1 MNPPAATKAATAARS
16 AVSFTDT
23 RTGEVAELLTRE
35 DGKVSIYAC
44 GPTVY
49 DSPHIGHA
57 RTALTYDVIR
67 RYLVWRGYEVRFVM
81 NITDIDDKII
91 NRAADEGRTT
101 EEVAET
107 YEAVYLEQMDRLGIM
122 RPDAMPHATEY
133 VAEMIAVIS
142 ELVERDVG
150 YVIDDAGVYFEVAKF
165 AGYGQLVGQD
175 PEVLLEGSGMRVEMD
190 ERKRSPQDFALW
202 KAAKPGEPS
211 WDSPWMPG
219 RPGWHIEC
227 VAMSLS
233 LLGEGFD
240 IHGGGTDLVFPH
252 HENELA
258 QAEAAGHRFAQR
270 WVHSAMV
277 NVEGEKMAKSV
288 GNFRTVEALLDHWQP
303 DAVRLSML
311 QTHYR
316 STMELSDNALGSAA
330 EGLAR
335 IAAFL
340 RMSEAALAGSAS
352 GDNSGGTSEGTD
364 AAEEAGEQ
372 TASNGATSKQASGNG
387 AASNPAAGDVAEHSV
402 YLEAV
407 AGFRSAMDDDF
418 TTPKALAAVF
428 EAVRRGNTALN
439 EGDMATTAAALKAV
453 RELCEALGLF
463 GGRTGTQDNSAS
475 ELAGEQLAGTAEDIE
490 AEEIQKLV
498 DLRQAAREAKDFAA
512 ADELRDRL
520 SREFQVDVED
530 TPHGPVWRRI
540 S

>member
-1 MNPPAATKAATAARS
+1 MNQPT
-16 AVSFTDT
+16 AVSFNDT
-23 RTGEVAELLTRE
+23 RTGEIAELRTRE
-35 DGKVSIYAC
+35 GGKVSIYAC

-67 RYLVWRGYEVRFVM
+67 RYLIWRGYEVRFVM

-91 NRAADEGRTT
+91 NRAAAEGRTA
-101 EEVAET
+101 EEIAAT

-122 RPDAMPHATEY
+122 RPDALPHATEY

-142 ELVERDVG
+142 ELVERGVG

-165 AGYGQLVGQD
+165 ARYGQLVGQD
-175 PEVLLEGSGMRVEMD
+175 PAVLLEGSGMRVEMD

-288 GNFRTVEALLDHWQP
+288 GNFRTVEALLDHWEP

-340 RMSEAALAGSAS
+340 RMSEAALAGDGETGQPS
-352 GDNSGGTSEGTD
+352 GETS
-364 AAEEAGEQ
+364 Q
-372 TASNGATSKQASGNG
+372 TIYS
-387 AASNPAAGDVAEHSV
+387 
-402 YLEAV
+402 EAV
-407 AGFRSAMDDDF
+407 SEFRAAMDGDF
-418 TTPKALAAVF
+418 TTPKAMAAVF
-428 EAVRRGNTALN
+428 EAVRRGNTALG
-439 EGDMATTAAALKAV
+439 EGDMAATAAALKAV
-453 RELCEALGLF
+453 RELCGALGLF
-463 GGRTGTQDNSAS
+463 CSSEASGATGEATGD
-475 ELAGEQLAGTAEDIE
+475 E
-490 AEEIQKLV
+490 AEIQQLV
-498 DLRQAAREAKDFAA
+498 SLRQAAREARDFAA

-520 SREFQVDVED
+520 SREFQVEVED
-530 TPHGPVWRRI
+530 TSHGPVWRRI
-540 S
+540 

>member
-1 MNPPAATKAATAARS
+1 MTPPAAAKAATRS

-23 RTGEVAELLTRE
+23 RTGEVAELRTRE

-175 PEVLLEGSGMRVEMD
+175 PAVLLEGSGMRVEMD

-233 LLGEGFD
+233 LLGEEFD

-340 RMSEAALAGSAS
+340 RMSEAALAGGAS
-352 GDNSGGTSEGTD
+352 GDNSGGTSEGTN
-364 AAEEAGEQ
+364 AAGRAGEQ
-372 TASNGATSKQASGNG
+372 IASDAATGNGATSKP
-387 AASNPAAGDVAEHSV
+387 AASDTGEHPV

-407 AGFRSAMDDDF
+407 DGFRAAMDDDF
-418 TTPKALAAVF
+418 TTPKAVATVF

-439 EGDMATTAAALKAV
+439 EGDMTTTAAALKAV
-453 RELCEALGLF
+453 RELSKALGLF
-463 GGRTGTQDNSAS
+463 GGATGPQGNSAS
-475 ELAGEQLAGTAEDIE
+475 ELAGEKLAGDEK
-490 AEEIQKLV
+490 EIQKLV
-498 DLRQAAREAKDFAA
+498 NLRQAAREAKDFAA

-540 S
+540 D

>member
-1 MNPPAATKAATAARS
+1 MTQPTAAAASARS
-16 AVSFTDT
+16 AVSFNDT
-23 RTGEVAELLTRE
+23 LTGEVAELRTRE

-175 PEVLLEGSGMRVEMD
+175 PAVLLEGSGMRVEMD

-288 GNFRTVEALLDHWQP
+288 GNFRTVEALLDHWEP

-340 RMSEAALAGSAS
+340 RMSEAALAGGEPTAS
-352 GDNSGGTSEGTD
+352 D
-364 AAEEAGEQ
+364 AGEH
-372 TASNGATSKQASGNG
+372 
-387 AASNPAAGDVAEHSV
+387 PV

-407 AGFRSAMDDDF
+407 DGFRTAMDDDF
-418 TTPKALAAVF
+418 TTPKAVAAVF

-439 EGDMATTAAALKAV
+439 ESDMATTAAAQKAV
-453 RELCEALGLF
+453 RELCGALGLF
-463 GGRTGTQDNSAS
+463 GGATGPQGNSVS
-475 ELAGEQLAGTAEDIE
+475 KLAGEKLADTAEIADIN
-490 AEEIQKLV
+490 EEIQKLV

-540 S
+540 D

>member
-1 MNPPAATKAATAARS
+1 MNKPST
-16 AVSFTDT
+16 VSFNDT
-23 RTGEVAELLTRE
+23 RTGEIAELLTRE

-211 WDSPWMPG
+211 WDSPWMAG

-258 QAEAAGHRFAQR
+258 QAEAAGHSFAQR

-340 RMSEAALAGSAS
+340 RMSEAALAGGAS
-352 GDNSGGTSEGTD
+352 GDNSGGASEGTN

-372 TASNGATSKQASGNG
+372 AASKQTASKGATSKL
-387 AASNPAAGDVAEHSV
+387 AAGDVAEHPV

-407 AGFRSAMDDDF
+407 DGFRAAMDDDF
-418 TTPKALAAVF
+418 TTPKAVAAVF

-439 EGDMATTAAALKAV
+439 EGDMPTTAAALKAV

-463 GGRTGTQDNSAS
+463 EKAELGGD
-475 ELAGEQLAGTAEDIE
+475 

-498 DLRQAAREAKDFAA
+498 NLRQAAREARDFAA

-540 S
+540 

>member
-1 MNPPAATKAATAARS
+1 MNPPAAAKAATRSAARS
-16 AVSFTDT
+16 AVSFNDT
-23 RTGEVAELLTRE
+23 LTGEVAELLTRE

-107 YEAVYLEQMDRLGIM
+107 YEAVYLEQMDRLGIR

-340 RMSEAALAGSAS
+340 RMSKAALAGGAS
-352 GDNSGGTSEGTD
+352 GDNSEGASEGMD

-372 TASNGATSKQASGNG
+372 TASDAATGNGATS
-387 AASNPAAGDVAEHSV
+387 NPAASDAGEHPV

-407 AGFRSAMDDDF
+407 DGFRAAMDDDF
-418 TTPKALAAVF
+418 TTPKAVAAVF

-439 EGDMATTAAALKAV
+439 EGDMATAAAAQKAV
-453 RELCEALGLF
+453 KEMCGALGLF
-463 GGRTGTQDNSAS
+463 GGASGPQSNSVS
-475 ELAGEQLAGTAEDIE
+475 ELTGEKLTGTAEDSE

-498 DLRQAAREAKDFAA
+498 NLRQAAREAKDFAA

-540 S
+540 

>member
-1 MNPPAATKAATAARS
+1 MTQPTAAKAATRS

-23 RTGEVAELLTRE
+23 LTGEVAELRTRE

-316 STMELSDNALGSAA
+316 STVELSDNALGSAA

-340 RMSEAALAGSAS
+340 RMSEAALAG
-352 GDNSGGTSEGTD
+352 GNSGGTSGGTD

-372 TASNGATSKQASGNG
+372 AASKQAASDVANSKS
-387 AASNPAAGDVAEHSV
+387 AASDAGEHPV

-407 AGFRSAMDDDF
+407 DGFRAAMDDDF

-453 RELCEALGLF
+453 RELCGALGLF
-463 GGRTGTQDNSAS
+463 GGASGPQGNSVS
-475 ELAGEQLAGTAEDIE
+475 KLAGKKLAGTVEDSE

-498 DLRQAAREAKDFAA
+498 NLRQAAREAKDFAA

-540 S
+540 

>member
-1 MNPPAATKAATAARS
+1 MTNQPT
-16 AVSFTDT
+16 AVSFNQVPQLSGAQAIAAMTNQPTAVSFNDT
-23 RTGEVAELLTRE
+23 RTGEIAELRTRE

-67 RYLVWRGYEVRFVM
+67 RYLIWRGYEVRFVM

-91 NRAADEGRTT
+91 NRAAAEGRTA
-101 EEVAET
+101 EEVAAT

-122 RPDAMPHATEY
+122 RPDALPHATEY

-142 ELVERDVG
+142 ELVERGVG

-165 AGYGQLVGQD
+165 ARYGQLVGQD

-288 GNFRTVEALLDHWQP
+288 GNFRTVEALLDHWEP

-335 IAAFL
+335 ISAFL
-340 RMSEAALAGSAS
+340 RMSEAALAGEGETAQPS
-352 GDNSGGTSEGTD
+352 GEISHAIYG
-364 AAEEAGEQ
+364 
-372 TASNGATSKQASGNG
+372 
-387 AASNPAAGDVAEHSV
+387 
-402 YLEAV
+402 EAV
-407 AGFRSAMDDDF
+407 SEFRAAMDGDF
-418 TTPKALAAVF
+418 TTPKAMAAVF
-428 EAVRRGNTALN
+428 EAVRRGNTALG
-439 EGDMATTAAALKAV
+439 EGDMAATAAASKAV
-453 RELCEALGLF
+453 RELCGALGLF
-463 GGRTGTQDNSAS
+463 GGSEAS
-475 ELAGEQLAGTAEDIE
+475 GAAGEATGDE
-490 AEEIQKLV
+490 AEIQKLV
-498 DLRQAAREAKDFAA
+498 NLRQAAREARDFAA

-520 SREFQVDVED
+520 SREFQVEVED
-530 TPHGPVWRRI
+530 TSHGPVWRRI
-540 S
+540 

>member
-1 MNPPAATKAATAARS
+1 MNPPTAARS
-16 AVSFTDT
+16 AVSFNDT
-23 RTGEVAELLTRE
+23 RTGEVAELRTRE

-91 NRAADEGRTT
+91 NRAAAESRTT

-165 AGYGQLVGQD
+165 ASYGQLVGQD

-288 GNFRTVEALLDHWQP
+288 GNFRTVEALLDHWEP

-340 RMSEAALAGSAS
+340 RMSEAALAGGAQTAS
-352 GDNSGGTSEGTD
+352 D
-364 AAEEAGEQ
+364 AAEH
-372 TASNGATSKQASGNG
+372 
-387 AASNPAAGDVAEHSV
+387 PV

-407 AGFRSAMDDDF
+407 DGFRAAMDDDF
-418 TTPKALAAVF
+418 TTPKAVAAVF

-439 EGDMATTAAALKAV
+439 EGDMATAAAALKAV
-453 RELCEALGLF
+453 KELCAALGLF
-463 GGRTGTQDNSAS
+463 EKAELGGD
-475 ELAGEQLAGTAEDIE
+475 

-498 DLRQAAREAKDFAA
+498 DLRQAAREAKDFAS

-520 SREFQVDVED
+520 SREFRVDVED

-540 S
+540 

>member
-1 MNPPAATKAATAARS
+1 MTDSSVR
-16 AVSFTDT
+16 FTDT
-23 RTGEVAELLTRE
+23 LTGEVAELRTRE

-67 RYLVWRGYEVRFVM
+67 RYLLWRGYKVRFVM

-91 NRAADEGRTT
+91 NRAAEECRTVT
-101 EEVAET
+101 EVAKT
-107 YEAVYLEQMDRLGIM
+107 YEAVYLEQMDRLGVM
-122 RPDAMPHATEY
+122 RPDALPHATDY
-133 VAEMIAVIS
+133 VTEMIAVIE
-142 ELVERDVG
+142 ELVERGIG
-150 YVIDDAGVYFEVAKF
+150 YVIEDAGVYFEIAKF
-165 AGYGQLVGQD
+165 GDYGQLVGQD
-175 PEVLLEGSGMRVEMD
+175 PEVLLDGSGMRVEMD

-202 KAAKPGEPS
+202 KAAKPDEPS

-277 NVEGEKMAKSV
+277 NVGGEKMAKSE
-288 GNFRTVEALLDHWQP
+288 GNFRTVEAMLDHWDP

-316 STMELSDNALGSAA
+316 STMELSDNALNSAT

-340 RMSEAALAGSAS
+340 RMSEMAIASDGKPGS
-352 GDNSGGTSEGTD
+352 GETSHKIYD
-364 AAEEAGEQ
+364 EAMDEFK
-372 TASNGATSKQASGNG
+372 A
-387 AASNPAAGDVAEHSV
+387 
-402 YLEAV
+402 
-407 AGFRSAMDDDF
+407 AMDDDF
-418 TTPKALAAVF
+418 TTPKAVAAVF
-428 EAVRRGNTALN
+428 ETVRRGNSALG
-439 EGDMATTAAALKAV
+439 EGDMPATAAALKAV
-453 RELCEALGLF
+453 REMCGTLGLF
-463 GGRTGTQDNSAS
+463 DGSGARAAKA
-475 ELAGEQLAGTAEDIE
+475 AGEPEGDAA
-490 AEEIQKLV
+490 EIQKLV
-498 DLRQAAREAKDFAA
+498 DRRQEAREARDFAA

-520 SREFQVDVED
+520 NREFKVEVED
-530 TPHGPVWRRI
+530 TSHGPVWRKI
-540 S
+540 

>member
-1 MNPPAATKAATAARS
+1 MKSASQMNQPT

-23 RTGEVAELLTRE
+23 RTGEVAELRTRE

-67 RYLVWRGYEVRFVM
+67 RYLVWRGYKVRFVM

-101 EEVAET
+101 EEVAEA

-122 RPDAMPHATEY
+122 RPDALPHATEY
-133 VAEMIAVIS
+133 VQEMIAVIS
-142 ELVERDVG
+142 ELVERGVG
-150 YVIDDAGVYFEVAKF
+150 YVIDDAGVYFEVAQF
-165 AGYGQLVGQD
+165 ARYGQLVGQD

-190 ERKRSPQDFALW
+190 DRKRSPQDFALW

-211 WDSPWMPG
+211 WDSPWMSG

-270 WVHSAMV
+270 WMHSAMV

-288 GNFRTVEALLDHWQP
+288 GNFRTVEALLDHWEP

-340 RMSEAALAGSAS
+340 RMSEAALGAAPAVGT
-352 GDNSGGTSEGTD
+352 SGG
-364 AAEEAGEQ
+364 AAEDATGEAGGEP
-372 TASNGATSKQASGNG
+372 NDE
-387 AASNPAAGDVAEHSV
+387 AAGDEAASEAAEHSV

-407 AGFRSAMDDDF
+407 DGFRAAMDDDF
-418 TTPKALAAVF
+418 TTPKALAVVF

-439 EGDMATTAAALKAV
+439 EGDLATTAAALKAV

-463 GGRTGTQDNSAS
+463 QDAAGARGGSARQ
-475 ELAGEQLAGTAEDIE
+475 LAGEQLTGDQPTGT

-498 DLRQAAREAKDFAA
+498 DMRQTAREARDFAA

-540 S
+540 V

>member
-1 MNPPAATKAATAARS
+1 MNPPAAAKAATRS
-16 AVSFTDT
+16 AVSFNDT
-23 RTGEVAELLTRE
+23 RTGEVAELRTRE

-340 RMSEAALAGSAS
+340 RMSEAALAGGEPAAS
-352 GDNSGGTSEGTD
+352 D
-364 AAEEAGEQ
+364 AGEH
-372 TASNGATSKQASGNG
+372 
-387 AASNPAAGDVAEHSV
+387 PV

-407 AGFRSAMDDDF
+407 AGFRAAMDDDF

-463 GGRTGTQDNSAS
+463 GGRTGTQDSSAS
-475 ELAGEQLAGTAEDIE
+475 KLAGEKLTGEKLTGTVEDSE

-498 DLRQAAREAKDFAA
+498 NLRQAAREAKDFAA

-540 S
+540 

>member
-1 MNPPAATKAATAARS
+1 MTDRKMAENEKTGIC
-16 AVSFTDT
+16 FTDT
-23 RTGEVAELLTRE
+23 LTGKIAELRPRE

-67 RYLVWRGYEVRFVM
+67 RYLIWRGYEVHFVM

-91 NRAADEGRTT
+91 NRAGEEGCTT
-101 EEVAET
+101 GEIAET

-122 RPDAMPHATEY
+122 RPDALPHATEY
-133 VAEMIAVIS
+133 VSEMIAVIE
-142 ELVERDVG
+142 ELVEREVG
-150 YVIDDAGVYFEVAKF
+150 YVIEDTGVYFEVAKF
-165 AGYGQLVGQD
+165 GDYGQLVGQD

-211 WDSPWMPG
+211 WDSPWMAG

-258 QAEAAGHRFAQR
+258 QAEAAGYCFAQR

-277 NVEGEKMAKSV
+277 NVGGEKMAKSV
-288 GNFRTVEALLDHWQP
+288 GNFRTVEALLDHW
-303 DAVRLSML
+303 DCDTVRLSML
-311 QTHYR
+311 QAHYR
-316 STMELSDNALGSAA
+316 STMELSDNALGSAT

-340 RMSEAALAGSAS
+340 RMSEAALTG
-352 GDNSGGTSEGTD
+352 GDTGGDTD
-364 AAEEAGEQ
+364 EDKAEA
-372 TASNGATSKQASGNG
+372 
-387 AASNPAAGDVAEHSV
+387 HRF
-402 YLEAV
+402 YREAV
-407 AGFRSAMDDDF
+407 EEFKAAMDDDF
-418 TTPKALAAVF
+418 TTPKAVAVVF
-428 EAVRRGNTALN
+428 ETVRRGNTAIS
-439 EGDMATTAAALKAV
+439 EGDMVATAAALKAV
-453 RELCEALGLF
+453 RELCATLGLWE
-463 GGRTGTQDNSAS
+463 GKR
-475 ELAGEQLAGTAEDIE
+475 TAETKGGEGDE
-490 AEEIQKLV
+490 VSATELEIQKLV
-498 DLRQAAREAKDFAA
+498 DQRQAARQASDFAV

-520 SREFQVDVED
+520 SQEFQVEVED
-530 TPHGPVWRRI
+530 TPRGPVWRR
-540 S
+540 SV

>member
-1 MNPPAATKAATAARS
+1 MNKPST
-16 AVSFTDT
+16 VSFNDT
-23 RTGEVAELLTRE
+23 LTGEVAELRTRE

-107 YEAVYLEQMDRLGIM
+107 YEAVYLEQMDRLGIR

-288 GNFRTVEALLDHWQP
+288 GNFRTVEALLDHWEP

-340 RMSEAALAGSAS
+340 RMSEAALAGGKLAA
-352 GDNSGGTSEGTD
+352 GD
-364 AAEEAGEQ
+364 AAEH
-372 TASNGATSKQASGNG
+372 
-387 AASNPAAGDVAEHSV
+387 PV
-402 YLEAV
+402 YLEAI
-407 AGFRSAMDDDF
+407 AGFRAAMDDDF
-418 TTPKALAAVF
+418 TTPKAVAAVF

-439 EGDMATTAAALKAV
+439 EGNMATTAAALKAV
-453 RELCEALGLF
+453 RELCGALGLF
-463 GGRTGTQDNSAS
+463 EKAELGGD
-475 ELAGEQLAGTAEDIE
+475 

-498 DLRQAAREAKDFAA
+498 NLRQAAREAKDFAA

-540 S
+540 D

>member
-1 MNPPAATKAATAARS
+1 MNPPAAAKAATRS
-16 AVSFTDT
+16 AVSFNDT
-23 RTGEVAELLTRE
+23 LTGEVAELRTRE
-35 DGKVSIYAC
+35 DGKVGIYAC

-67 RYLVWRGYEVRFVM
+67 RYLVWRGYEVQFVM

-340 RMSEAALAGSAS
+340 RMSEAALAGGEPAAS
-352 GDNSGGTSEGTD
+352 D
-364 AAEEAGEQ
+364 AGEH
-372 TASNGATSKQASGNG
+372 
-387 AASNPAAGDVAEHSV
+387 PV

-407 AGFRSAMDDDF
+407 DGFRAAMDDDF
-418 TTPKALAAVF
+418 TTPKAVAAVF

-453 RELCEALGLF
+453 RELCGALGLF
-463 GGRTGTQDNSAS
+463 GGASGPQGNSAS
-475 ELAGEQLAGTAEDIE
+475 ELAGEKLADTAEDST

-498 DLRQAAREAKDFAA
+498 NLRQAAREAKDFAS

-540 S
+540 

>member
-1 MNPPAATKAATAARS
+1 MKPASQMNQST

-23 RTGEVAELLTRE
+23 RTGEVAELCTRE
-35 DGKVSIYAC
+35 GGKVSIYAC

-101 EEVAET
+101 EEVAQT

-122 RPDAMPHATEY
+122 RPDALPHATEY

-142 ELVERDVG
+142 ELVERGVG
-150 YVIDDAGVYFEVAKF
+150 YVIDDAGVYFEVARF
-165 AGYGQLVGQD
+165 ARYGQLVGQD

-288 GNFRTVEALLDHWQP
+288 GNFRTVEALLDYWEP

-340 RMSEAALAGSAS
+340 RMSAAALGSAPAV
-352 GDNSGGTSEGTD
+352 GASGGTAEGTT
-364 AAEEAGEQ
+364 EEAGGEPSEE
-372 TASNGATSKQASGNG
+372 AVSDE
-387 AASNPAAGDVAEHSV
+387 AASEQSASEAAEHPI

-407 AGFRSAMDDDF
+407 DGFRAAMDDDF
-418 TTPKALAAVF
+418 TTPKAVAVLF

-439 EGDMATTAAALKAV
+439 EGDLATTAAALKAV

-463 GGRTGTQDNSAS
+463 SGAAGAQGNSAS
-475 ELAGEQLAGTAEDIE
+475 QLAGEQPAGDQPAST

-498 DLRQAAREAKDFAA
+498 DMRQTAREARDFAV

-540 S
+540 V

>member
-1 MNPPAATKAATAARS
+1 MNPPAATAAAARS
-16 AVSFTDT
+16 AVSFNDT
-23 RTGEVAELLTRE
+23 RTGEIAELRTRE

-91 NRAADEGRTT
+91 NRAAAENRTT

-150 YVIDDAGVYFEVAKF
+150 YVIEDAGVYFEVAKF
-165 AGYGQLVGQD
+165 ASYGQLVGQD

-288 GNFRTVEALLDHWQP
+288 GNFRTVEALLDHWEP

-340 RMSEAALAGSAS
+340 RMSEAAIEAAIAGGAS
-352 GDNSGGTSEGTD
+352 GDNSGSTSEGTN
-364 AAEEAGEQ
+364 AAREAGEQ
-372 TASNGATSKQASGNG
+372 ATSNGATSKS
-387 AASNPAAGDVAEHSV
+387 AASDAAEHPV

-407 AGFRSAMDDDF
+407 DGFRAAMDDDF
-418 TTPKALAAVF
+418 TTPKAVAAVF

-439 EGDMATTAAALKAV
+439 EGDMATTAAAQKAV
-453 RELCEALGLF
+453 RELCAALGLF
-463 GGRTGTQDNSAS
+463 GGRTGTQDSL
-475 ELAGEQLAGTAEDIE
+475 EDKQAGEQLAGTAEDSD

-498 DLRQAAREAKDFAA
+498 DQRQAAREAKDFAA

-540 S
+540 D

>member
-1 MNPPAATKAATAARS
+1 MMNQPT
-16 AVSFTDT
+16 AVSFNQCSPVERGASYSSQMKQPTAVSFNDT
-23 RTGEVAELLTRE
+23 RTGEIAELRTRE

-67 RYLVWRGYEVRFVM
+67 RYLIWRGYEVRFVM

-91 NRAADEGRTT
+91 NRASAEGRTAK
-101 EEVAET
+101 EVAET

-122 RPDAMPHATEY
+122 RPDALPHATEY

-142 ELVERDVG
+142 ELVERGAG

-165 AGYGQLVGQD
+165 ARYGQLVGQD

-288 GNFRTVEALLDHWQP
+288 GNFRTVEALLDYWEP

-316 STMELSDNALGSAA
+316 STMELSDNALDSAA

-340 RMSEAALAGSAS
+340 RMSEAALAGGGETGRP
-352 GDNSGGTSEGTD
+352 GDETGQSSDETSHKIYG
-364 AAEEAGEQ
+364 
-372 TASNGATSKQASGNG
+372 
-387 AASNPAAGDVAEHSV
+387 
-402 YLEAV
+402 EAV
-407 AGFRSAMDDDF
+407 SEFRAAMDVDF
-418 TTPKALAAVF
+418 TTPKAVAAVF
-428 EAVRRGNTALN
+428 EAVRRGNTALS
-439 EGDMATTAAALKAV
+439 EGDMAATAAALKAV
-453 RELCEALGLF
+453 RELCGALGLF
-463 GGRTGTQDNSAS
+463 GGSEAS
-475 ELAGEQLAGTAEDIE
+475 EETGEATRDQAK
-490 AEEIQKLV
+490 IQELV
-498 DLRQAAREAKDFAA
+498 DLRQAAREARDFAS
-512 ADELRDRL
+512 ADELRNRL
-520 SREFQVDVED
+520 SREFQVEVED
-530 TPHGPVWRRI
+530 TSHGPVWRRI
-540 S
+540 

>member
-1 MNPPAATKAATAARS
+1 MNPPAAAKAAAPAKAAARS
-16 AVSFTDT
+16 AVSFNDT
-23 RTGEVAELLTRE
+23 RTGEIAELLTRE

-67 RYLVWRGYEVRFVM
+67 RYLIWRGYEVRFVM

-340 RMSEAALAGSAS
+340 RMSEAALAGSEPAAS
-352 GDNSGGTSEGTD
+352 D
-364 AAEEAGEQ
+364 AGEH
-372 TASNGATSKQASGNG
+372 
-387 AASNPAAGDVAEHSV
+387 PV

-407 AGFRSAMDDDF
+407 AGFRAAMDDDF
-418 TTPKALAAVF
+418 TTPKAVAAVF

-439 EGDMATTAAALKAV
+439 EGDMPTTAATLKAV
-453 RELCEALGLF
+453 RELCGALGLF
-463 GGRTGTQDNSAS
+463 GGASGPQGNSAS
-475 ELAGEQLAGTAEDIE
+475 ELAGEKLADTAEDST

-498 DLRQAAREAKDFAA
+498 NLRQAAREAKDFAS

-540 S
+540 

>member
-1 MNPPAATKAATAARS
+1 MNKPST
-16 AVSFTDT
+16 VSFTDT
-23 RTGEVAELLTRE
+23 LTGKVAELRTRE

-67 RYLVWRGYEVRFVM
+67 RYLVWRGYEVQFVM

-107 YEAVYLEQMDRLGIM
+107 YEAVYLEQMDRLGIR

-288 GNFRTVEALLDHWQP
+288 GNFRTVEALLDHWEP

-340 RMSEAALAGSAS
+340 RMSEAALTGGEPAAS
-352 GDNSGGTSEGTD
+352 D
-364 AAEEAGEQ
+364 AGEH
-372 TASNGATSKQASGNG
+372 
-387 AASNPAAGDVAEHSV
+387 PV

-407 AGFRSAMDDDF
+407 DGFRTAMDDDF
-418 TTPKALAAVF
+418 TTPKAVAAVF

-453 RELCEALGLF
+453 RELCGALGLF
-463 GGRTGTQDNSAS
+463 EKAELGGD
-475 ELAGEQLAGTAEDIE
+475 

-540 S
+540 

>member
-1 MNPPAATKAATAARS
+1 MNPPAATAAVARS
-16 AVSFTDT
+16 AVSFNDT
-23 RTGEVAELLTRE
+23 RTGEIAELQTRE

-57 RTALTYDVIR
+57 RTAITYDVIR

-91 NRAADEGRTT
+91 NRAAAEGRTT

-288 GNFRTVEALLDHWQP
+288 GNFRTVEALLDHWEP

-340 RMSEAALAGSAS
+340 RMSEAALAG
-352 GDNSGGTSEGTD
+352 
-364 AAEEAGEQ
+364 GEP
-372 TASNGATSKQASGNG
+372 
-387 AASNPAAGDVAEHSV
+387 AASDVGEHPV
-402 YLEAV
+402 YLEA
-407 AGFRSAMDDDF
+407 ANAFRAAMDDDF
-418 TTPKALAAVF
+418 TTPKAVATVF

-439 EGDMATTAAALKAV
+439 ESDMATTAAAQKAV
-453 RELCEALGLF
+453 KELCAALGLF
-463 GGRTGTQDNSAS
+463 EKS
-475 ELAGEQLAGTAEDIE
+475 ELGGD

-498 DLRQAAREAKDFAA
+498 DQRQAAREAKDFAA

-520 SREFQVDVED
+520 SREFRVDVED

-540 S
+540 

>member
-1 MNPPAATKAATAARS
+1 MTNQPT
-16 AVSFTDT
+16 AVSFNQVPQLSGAQAIAAMMNQPTAVSFNDT
-23 RTGEVAELLTRE
+23 RTGEIAELRTRE

-67 RYLVWRGYEVRFVM
+67 RYLIWRGYEVRFVM

-91 NRAADEGRTT
+91 NRAAAEGRTA
-101 EEVAET
+101 EEIAAT

-122 RPDAMPHATEY
+122 RPDALPHATEY

-142 ELVERDVG
+142 ELVERGVG

-165 AGYGQLVGQD
+165 ARYGQLVGQD

-288 GNFRTVEALLDHWQP
+288 GNFRTVEALLDHWEP

-340 RMSEAALAGSAS
+340 RMSEAALAGYGDTGQPS
-352 GDNSGGTSEGTD
+352 GETSHAIYG
-364 AAEEAGEQ
+364 
-372 TASNGATSKQASGNG
+372 
-387 AASNPAAGDVAEHSV
+387 
-402 YLEAV
+402 EAV
-407 AGFRSAMDDDF
+407 SEFRAAMDGDF
-418 TTPKALAAVF
+418 TTPKAMAAVF
-428 EAVRRGNTALN
+428 EAVRRGNTALG
-439 EGDMATTAAALKAV
+439 EDDMAATAAASKAV
-453 RELCEALGLF
+453 RELCGALGLF
-463 GGRTGTQDNSAS
+463 GGSEASGATG
-475 ELAGEQLAGTAEDIE
+475 E
-490 AEEIQKLV
+490 ATGDEAEIQKLV
-498 DLRQAAREAKDFAA
+498 NLRQAAREARDFAA

-520 SREFQVDVED
+520 SREFQVEVED
-530 TPHGPVWRRI
+530 TSHGPVWRRI
-540 S
+540 

>member
-1 MNPPAATKAATAARS
+1 MNPPAAAKAATRS
-16 AVSFTDT
+16 AVSFNDT
-23 RTGEVAELLTRE
+23 RTGEVAELRTRE

-67 RYLVWRGYEVRFVM
+67 RYLIWRGYEVRFVM

-165 AGYGQLVGQD
+165 ASYGQLVGQD

-211 WDSPWMPG
+211 WNSPWMPG

-288 GNFRTVEALLDHWQP
+288 GNFRTVEALLDHWEP

-364 AAEEAGEQ
+364 AAGQAGEQASGKQ
-372 TASNGATSKQASGNG
+372 TASNE
-387 AASNPAAGDVAEHSV
+387 AASKPAASDVAEHSV

-407 AGFRSAMDDDF
+407 AGFRAAMDDDF
-418 TTPKALAAVF
+418 TTPKAVAAVF

-439 EGDMATTAAALKAV
+439 EGDMPTTAAALKAV
-453 RELCEALGLF
+453 RELCGALGLF
-463 GGRTGTQDNSAS
+463 GGRTGTQDSSAS
-475 ELAGEQLAGTAEDIE
+475 KLAGEKLAGTAEDSE

-540 S
+540 

>member
-1 MNPPAATKAATAARS
+1 MNKPST
-16 AVSFTDT
+16 VSFNDT
-23 RTGEVAELLTRE
+23 LTGEVAELRTRE

-175 PEVLLEGSGMRVEMD
+175 PAVLLEGSGMRVEMD

-288 GNFRTVEALLDHWQP
+288 GNFRTVEALLDHWEP

-340 RMSEAALAGSAS
+340 RMSEAALAGGEPTAS
-352 GDNSGGTSEGTD
+352 D
-364 AAEEAGEQ
+364 AGEH
-372 TASNGATSKQASGNG
+372 
-387 AASNPAAGDVAEHSV
+387 PV

-407 AGFRSAMDDDF
+407 DGFRTAMDDDF
-418 TTPKALAAVF
+418 TTPKAVAAVF

-453 RELCEALGLF
+453 RELCGALGLF
-463 GGRTGTQDNSAS
+463 EKAELGGD
-475 ELAGEQLAGTAEDIE
+475 

-498 DLRQAAREAKDFAA
+498 DLRQAAREAKDFAS

-540 S
+540 

>member
-1 MNPPAATKAATAARS
+1 MVDTSVR
-16 AVSFTDT
+16 FTDT
-23 RTGEVAELLTRE
+23 RTGKAAELCTRE

-67 RYLVWRGYEVRFVM
+67 RYLLWRGYEVNFVM

-91 NRAADEGRTT
+91 SRAAEEGRTT
-101 EEVAET
+101 ADVAET
-107 YEAVYLEQMDRLGIM
+107 CETVYLEQMDRLGIM
-122 RPDAMPHATEY
+122 RPDALPHATEY
-133 VAEMIAVIS
+133 VAEMIAVIE
-142 ELVERDVG
+142 ELVERGVG
-150 YVIDDAGVYFEVAKF
+150 YVIEDAGVYFEVAEF
-165 AGYGQLVGQD
+165 ARYGQLVGQD
-175 PEVLLEGSGMRVEMD
+175 PEVLLKGSGMRVEMD

-258 QAEAAGHRFAQR
+258 QAEAAGYRFAQR

-288 GNFRTVEALLDHWQP
+288 GNFRTVEALLDHWEP

-311 QTHYR
+311 QTHYS
-316 STMELSDNALGSAA
+316 STMELSDNALASAA

-340 RMSEAALAGSAS
+340 RMSKAALAGSAE
-352 GDNSGGTSEGTD
+352 TAD
-364 AAEEAGEQ
+364 ASEEAAGEEARHQ
-372 TASNGATSKQASGNG
+372 IYRET
-387 AASNPAAGDVAEHSV
+387 VAEFK
-402 YLEAV
+402 A
-407 AGFRSAMDDDF
+407 AMDDDF
-418 TTPKALAAVF
+418 TTPKAVAAVF
-428 EAVRRGNTALN
+428 EAVRRGNTALGK
-439 EGDMATTAAALKAV
+439 GDIAATAAASKAV
-453 RELCEALGLF
+453 RELCETLGLF
-463 GGRTGTQDNSAS
+463 GGSGAGTT
-475 ELAGEQLAGTAEDIE
+475 EKTGEQNGGE
-490 AEEIQKLV
+490 ADEAAIQKLV
-498 DLRQAAREAKDFAA
+498 DQRQKAREAKDFAA

-520 SREFQVDVED
+520 SREFQVEVED
-530 TPHGPVWRRI
+530 TSHGPVWRRTV
-540 S
+540 

>member
-1 MNPPAATKAATAARS
+1 MNQST
-16 AVSFTDT
+16 AVSFNDT
-23 RTGEVAELLTRE
+23 RTGEIAELRTRE

-67 RYLVWRGYEVRFVM
+67 RYLIWRGYEVRFVM

-91 NRAADEGRTT
+91 NRAAAEGRTA
-101 EEVAET
+101 EEVAAT

-122 RPDAMPHATEY
+122 RPDALPHATEY

-142 ELVERDVG
+142 ELVERGVG

-165 AGYGQLVGQD
+165 ARYGQLVGQD

-288 GNFRTVEALLDHWQP
+288 GNFRTVEALLDHWEP
-303 DAVRLSML
+303 DTVRLSML

-340 RMSEAALAGSAS
+340 RMSEAALAGDGETGQLS
-352 GDNSGGTSEGTD
+352 GETSHTIYG
-364 AAEEAGEQ
+364 
-372 TASNGATSKQASGNG
+372 
-387 AASNPAAGDVAEHSV
+387 
-402 YLEAV
+402 EAV
-407 AGFRSAMDDDF
+407 SEFRAAMDGDF
-418 TTPKALAAVF
+418 TTPKAMAAVF
-428 EAVRRGNTALN
+428 EAVRRGNTALG
-439 EGDMATTAAALKAV
+439 EGDMAATAAASRAV
-453 RELCEALGLF
+453 RELCGALGLF
-463 GGRTGTQDNSAS
+463 GGSEASGATG
-475 ELAGEQLAGTAEDIE
+475 E
-490 AEEIQKLV
+490 ATGDEAEIQKLV
-498 DLRQAAREAKDFAA
+498 NLRQAAREARDFAA

-520 SREFQVDVED
+520 SREFQVEVED
-530 TPHGPVWRRI
+530 TSHGPVWRRI
-540 S
+540 

>member
-1 MNPPAATKAATAARS
+1 MSKPSTVCFN
-16 AVSFTDT
+16 DT
-23 RTGEVAELLTRE
+23 LTGEVAELRTRE

-91 NRAADEGRTT
+91 NRAAAESRTT
-101 EEVAET
+101 EDVAQT

-175 PEVLLEGSGMRVEMD
+175 PEVLLKGSGMRVEMD

-288 GNFRTVEALLDHWQP
+288 GNFRTVEALLDHWEP

-340 RMSEAALAGSAS
+340 RMSEAALTGSVQTAS
-352 GDNSGGTSEGTD
+352 D
-364 AAEEAGEQ
+364 AAEH
-372 TASNGATSKQASGNG
+372 
-387 AASNPAAGDVAEHSV
+387 PV

-407 AGFRSAMDDDF
+407 DGFRAAMDDDF
-418 TTPKALAAVF
+418 TTPKAVAAVF

-439 EGDMATTAAALKAV
+439 EGDMATAAAALKAV
-453 RELCEALGLF
+453 KELCAALGLF
-463 GGRTGTQDNSAS
+463 EKAELGGDV
-475 ELAGEQLAGTAEDIE
+475 
-490 AEEIQKLV
+490 EEIQKLV

-520 SREFQVDVED
+520 SREFRVDVED

-540 S
+540 

>member
-1 MNPPAATKAATAARS
+1 MTQPTAAAASARS
-16 AVSFTDT
+16 AVSFNDT
-23 RTGEVAELLTRE
+23 RTGEIAELLTRE

-67 RYLVWRGYEVRFVM
+67 RYLIWRGYEVRFVM

-258 QAEAAGHRFAQR
+258 QAEAAGHHFAQR

-288 GNFRTVEALLDHWQP
+288 GNFRTVEALLDHWEP

-316 STMELSDNALGSAA
+316 STMELSDNALVSAA

-340 RMSEAALAGSAS
+340 RMSEAALAGGKPAAS
-352 GDNSGGTSEGTD
+352 D
-364 AAEEAGEQ
+364 AAEH
-372 TASNGATSKQASGNG
+372 
-387 AASNPAAGDVAEHSV
+387 PV

-407 AGFRSAMDDDF
+407 DGFRAAMDDDF
-418 TTPKALAAVF
+418 TTPKAVAAVF

-439 EGDMATTAAALKAV
+439 ESDMATTAAAQKAV
-453 RELCEALGLF
+453 RELCGALGLF
-463 GGRTGTQDNSAS
+463 GGATGPQGNSVS
-475 ELAGEQLAGTAEDIE
+475 KLAGEKLADTAEIADIN
-490 AEEIQKLV
+490 EEIQKLV

-540 S
+540 D

>member
-1 MNPPAATKAATAARS
+1 MNKPST
-16 AVSFTDT
+16 VSFNDT
-23 RTGEVAELLTRE
+23 LTGEVAELRTRE

-67 RYLVWRGYEVRFVM
+67 RYLIWRGYEVQFVM

-142 ELVERDVG
+142 ELVEHDVG

-340 RMSEAALAGSAS
+340 RMSEAALAGGEPAAS
-352 GDNSGGTSEGTD
+352 D
-364 AAEEAGEQ
+364 AGEH
-372 TASNGATSKQASGNG
+372 
-387 AASNPAAGDVAEHSV
+387 PV

-407 AGFRSAMDDDF
+407 DGFRAAMDDDF
-418 TTPKALAAVF
+418 TTPKAVAAVF

-453 RELCEALGLF
+453 RELCGALGLF
-463 GGRTGTQDNSAS
+463 EKAELGGD
-475 ELAGEQLAGTAEDIE
+475 

-540 S
+540 

>member
-1 MNPPAATKAATAARS
+1 MNPPAAAKAAARS

-23 RTGEVAELLTRE
+23 RTGEVAELRTRE

-175 PEVLLEGSGMRVEMD
+175 PAVLLEGSGMRVEMD

-316 STMELSDNALGSAA
+316 STMELSDNALGSAT

-340 RMSEAALAGSAS
+340 RMSEAALAGGEPAAS
-352 GDNSGGTSEGTD
+352 D
-364 AAEEAGEQ
+364 AGEH
-372 TASNGATSKQASGNG
+372 
-387 AASNPAAGDVAEHSV
+387 PV

-407 AGFRSAMDDDF
+407 DGFRAAMDDDF
-418 TTPKALAAVF
+418 TTPKAVAAVF

-453 RELCEALGLF
+453 RELCGALGLF
-463 GGRTGTQDNSAS
+463 GGASGPQGNSAS
-475 ELAGEQLAGTAEDIE
+475 ELAGEKLADTAEDST

-498 DLRQAAREAKDFAA
+498 NLRQAAREAKDFAS

-540 S
+540 

>member
-1 MNPPAATKAATAARS
+1 MTNQPT
-16 AVSFTDT
+16 AVSFNQVPQLSGAQAIAAMTNQPTAVSFNDT
-23 RTGEVAELLTRE
+23 RTGEIAELRTRE

-67 RYLVWRGYEVRFVM
+67 RYLIWRGYEVRFVM

-91 NRAADEGRTT
+91 NRAAAEGRTA
-101 EEVAET
+101 EEIAAT

-122 RPDAMPHATEY
+122 RPDALPHATEY

-142 ELVERDVG
+142 ELVERGVG

-165 AGYGQLVGQD
+165 ARYGQLVGQD

-288 GNFRTVEALLDHWQP
+288 GNFRTVEALLDHWEP

-340 RMSEAALAGSAS
+340 RMSEAALAGDGETGQPS
-352 GDNSGGTSEGTD
+352 GETSRTIYG
-364 AAEEAGEQ
+364 
-372 TASNGATSKQASGNG
+372 
-387 AASNPAAGDVAEHSV
+387 
-402 YLEAV
+402 EAV
-407 AGFRSAMDDDF
+407 SEFRAAMDGDF
-418 TTPKALAAVF
+418 TTPKAMAAVF
-428 EAVRRGNTALN
+428 EAVRRGNTALG
-439 EGDMATTAAALKAV
+439 EGDMAATAAASKAV
-453 RELCEALGLF
+453 RELCGALGLF
-463 GGRTGTQDNSAS
+463 GGSKAS
-475 ELAGEQLAGTAEDIE
+475 GAAGEATGDE
-490 AEEIQKLV
+490 AEIQKLV
-498 DLRQAAREAKDFAA
+498 NLRQAAREARDFAA

-520 SREFQVDVED
+520 SREFQVEVED
-530 TPHGPVWRRI
+530 TSHGPVWRRI
-540 S
+540 

>member
-1 MNPPAATKAATAARS
+1 MNPSVATPFPATSASTP

-23 RTGEVAELLTRE
+23 RTGEVAELRTRE
-35 DGKVSIYAC
+35 EGKVSIYAC

-67 RYLVWRGYEVRFVM
+67 RYLIWRGYEVRFVM

-91 NRAADEGRTT
+91 NRAAAESRTT
-101 EEVAET
+101 EEVAAT
-107 YEAVYLEQMDRLGIM
+107 YEAVYMEQMDRLGIM
-122 RPDAMPHATEY
+122 RPDALPRATEY

-150 YVIDDAGVYFEVAKF
+150 YVIEDAGVYFEVAKF
-165 AGYGQLVGQD
+165 ASYGQLVGQD
-175 PEVLLEGSGMRVEMD
+175 PEVLLEGSGLRVEMD

-316 STMELSDNALGSAA
+316 STMELSDNALSSAA

-340 RMSEAALAGSAS
+340 RMSEAALEAAPSS
-352 GDNSGGTSEGTD
+352 GALG
-364 AAEEAGEQ
+364 
-372 TASNGATSKQASGNG
+372 
-387 AASNPAAGDVAEHSV
+387 SNPDEHPT
-402 YLEAV
+402 YLEAI
-407 AGFRSAMDDDF
+407 AGFRAAMDDDF
-418 TTPKALAAVF
+418 TTPKAVAAVF
-428 EAVRRGNTALN
+428 EAVKRGNTALN
-439 EGDMATTAAALKAV
+439 EGDLATTAAARKAV
-453 RELCEALGLF
+453 KGLCAALGLLCGSAASGAN
-463 GGRTGTQDNSAS
+463 GGSAS
-475 ELAGEQLAGTAEDIE
+475 RPVGDQPASAELVGEQ
-490 AEEIQKLV
+490 EIQKLV
-498 DLRQAAREAKDFAA
+498 DQRQAAREAKDFAA

-520 SREFQVDVED
+520 NQEFQVDVED

-540 S
+540 D

>member
-1 MNPPAATKAATAARS
+1 MNPPASAKAATRS
-16 AVSFTDT
+16 AVSFNDT
-23 RTGEVAELLTRE
+23 RTGEIAELLTRE

-340 RMSEAALAGSAS
+340 RMSEAALAGS
-352 GDNSGGTSEGTD
+352 
-364 AAEEAGEQ
+364 
-372 TASNGATSKQASGNG
+372 KL
-387 AASNPAAGDVAEHSV
+387 AAGDVAEHPV

-407 AGFRSAMDDDF
+407 DGFRAAMDDDF
-418 TTPKALAAVF
+418 TTPKAVATVF

-439 EGDMATTAAALKAV
+439 EGDMPTTAAALKAV
-453 RELCEALGLF
+453 RELCGALGLF
-463 GGRTGTQDNSAS
+463 GGASDPQGNSVS
-475 ELAGEQLAGTAEDIE
+475 ELAGEKLAGEKLTGTVEDSE

-498 DLRQAAREAKDFAA
+498 NLRQAAREAKDFAA

-540 S
+540 

>member
-1 MNPPAATKAATAARS
+1 MTDSSVR
-16 AVSFTDT
+16 FTDT
-23 RTGEVAELLTRE
+23 LTGEIAELSTRE
-35 DGKVSIYAC
+35 EGKVSIYAC

-67 RYLVWRGYEVRFVM
+67 RYLLWRGCEVHFVM

-91 NRAADEGRTT
+91 NRAS
-101 EEVAET
+101 EEASTPAAVAET

-122 RPDAMPHATEY
+122 RPDALPHATEY
-133 VAEMIAVIS
+133 VAEMIAVIK
-142 ELVERDVG
+142 ELVKRGVG
-150 YVIDDAGVYFEVAKF
+150 YVIEGAGVYFEVAKF
-165 AGYGQLVGQD
+165 ADYGQLVGQD
-175 PEVLLEGSGMRVEMD
+175 PEVLLEGSGMRVETD
-190 ERKRSPQDFALW
+190 ERKLSPQDFALW

-240 IHGGGTDLVFPH
+240 IHGGGTDLIFPH

-277 NVEGEKMAKSV
+277 NVDGEKMAKSV
-288 GNFRTVEALLDHWQP
+288 GNFRTVEALLDHWDA

-316 STMELSDNALGSAA
+316 STMELSDNALSSAS

-335 IAAFL
+335 ITAFL
-340 RMSEAALAGSAS
+340 RMSEAALAG
-352 GDNSGGTSEGTD
+352 
-364 AAEEAGEQ
+364 GETGQ
-372 TASNGATSKQASGNG
+372 
-387 AASNPAAGDVAEHSV
+387 AGDEASHQI
-402 YLEAV
+402 YREAV
-407 AGFRSAMDDDF
+407 AEFKAAMDHDF
-418 TTPKALAAVF
+418 TTPKAMAAVF
-428 EAVRRGNTALN
+428 EAVRRGNTALG
-439 EGDMATTAAALKAV
+439 EGDMAATASALKAV
-453 RELCEALGLF
+453 RELCEALGLL
-463 GGRTGTQDNSAS
+463 GGSGAEAAEAMD
-475 ELAGEQLAGTAEDIE
+475 EQNGDE
-490 AEEIQKLV
+490 AEIQKLV
-498 DLRQAAREAKDFAA
+498 AQRQEARDAKDFAA

-520 SREFQVDVED
+520 SREFQVEVED
-530 TPHGPVWRRI
+530 TSHGPVWRKT
-540 S
+540 